1 MKHAY
6 PPDILQF
13 VQQSLATGEYA
24 SEDDV
29 VIAAMRALRDV
40 RKRHQSLRDDV
51 QAAIAELDQGQG
63 APWDIEEVK
72 AELSRQLDADPRG
85 Y

>member
-13 VQQSLATGEYA
+13 VQQSLAAGEYA

-40 RKRHQSLRDDV
+40 RQRHQTLRDDV
-51 QAAIAELDQGQG
+51 QAAIAELDQGQA
-63 APWDIEEVK
+63 APWDIEEMK
-72 AELSRQLDADPRG
+72 AELSGQLDAEQSGD
-85 Y
+85 